1 MNKKRLSILASF
13 NLSFHWFAMGLIIPI
28 MTLFLLEKGLTLFQ
42 IGISFA
48 VYSAATVLL
57 ELPTGGLADS
67 IGRKKV
73 YLFSLFLQLLGGIAI
88 ILVDSYAG
96 ILFCMVLH
104 GASRSLSSGTM
115 DAHFI
120 DEFYKIDPD
129 INLQKEMAKIGIFVP
144 LALGIG
150 SLLGGFLPMTLGKVT
165 ETSFLHS
172 IYSANY
178 ICYAAVLILQFIST
192 SLLVKEERKMG
203 EYEES
208 TIAAGFKK
216 VPEVLR
222 TSIQYGLKH
231 PVILLLLLT
240 GFAWGFSISGLE
252 QLWQPQVKSIIS
264 DSTESWIFGVLTF
277 GYFAAASLG
286 NVLATPLCK
295 LFNDN
300 YPIVLFLSRLIMGI
314 LYFVLAIQSGVLL
327 FSLFYITLFMF
338 NGVQGS
344 PESSIFNKEV
354 PSDKRSTLISFSSL
368 FMQAGGIFGSVL
380 LGFLAQTFSIQIAW
394 IVASIVIAASA
405 LLYLGIPIAARKKA
419 SRAFIIEGE
428 VEE

>member
-28 MTLFLLEKGLTLFQ
+28 MALFLLEKGFTLFQ
-42 IGISFA
+42 IGVSGA
-48 VYSAATVLL
+48 AYSAATVIL

-73 YLFSLFLQLLGGIAI
+73 YLFSLFIQIIGGAAI
-88 ILVDSYAG
+88 ILINSYAG
-96 ILFCMVLH
+96 ILFCMVLQ

-120 DEFYKIDPD
+120 DEFYKVDPE
-129 INLQKEMAKIGIFVP
+129 INLQKEMARIGIFIP

-165 ETSFLHS
+165 EASFLHS
-172 IYSANY
+172 LYSANY
-178 ICYAAVLILQFIST
+178 ICYAAVLIIQFIST
-192 SLLVKEERKMG
+192 SLLVKEERRPG
-203 EYEES
+203 EPEES
-208 TIAAGFKK
+208 TFAAGIKK
-216 VPEVLR
+216 IPEVLR

-231 PVILLLLLT
+231 PIILLLLLT
-240 GFAWGFSISGLE
+240 GFSWGFSISGLE
-252 QLWQPQVKSIIS
+252 QLWQPQVKNLIS
-264 DSTESWIFGVLTF
+264 DSTGSWVFGVLTF
-277 GYFAAASLG
+277 GYFIAASLG

-295 LFNDN
+295 LFKDN

-314 LYFVLAIQSGVLL
+314 LYFILAFQNGILL

-354 PSDKRSTLISFSSL
+354 PSEKRSTLISFSSL
-368 FMQAGGIFGSVL
+368 FMQAGGILGSIL

-405 LLYLGIPIAARKKA
+405 LLYLGIPIAARKNIALVKHKRR
-419 SRAFIIEGE
+419 S
-428 VEE
+428 